1 MTMMTH
7 AHSPHLLQDH
17 SSSSTADVSNATS
30 HLAMIK
36 RFAKFALT
44 LVLFVLAL
52 AGIMAI
58 RFLVWM
64 PPFHH

>member
-7 AHSPHLLQDH
+7 THNPRLLQNH
-17 SSSSTADVSNATS
+17 SSTADVSNAAS

-36 RFAKFALT
+36 RFAKF
-44 LVLFVLAL
+44 VLAMTL
-52 AGIMAI
+52 FAVVLVGIMAI
-58 RFLVWM
+58 RVVAWF

>member
-7 AHSPHLLQDH
+7 AHDPHMLQGH
-17 SSSSTADVSNATS
+17 SVGATEIAGAQS

-36 RFAKFALT
+36 RFVKFALT

-58 RFLVWM
+58 RFVAWM